1 MLDIIIINIL
11 GDAPPRG
18 FCGKVGQKFGY
29 KTCTA
34 IRAYDK
40 AGPQAPDLF
49 EKINEKCMKYNVL
62 QTDNFQ
68 DAMVT
73 GFTEIAKDRGG
84 EERFQV
90 YDMKNN
96 LNFSEVSNSIID
108 SIKHQLKKTNEYLN
122 NPNAPRNR
130 CIAV

>member
-1 MLDIIIINIL
+1 
-11 GDAPPRG
+11 
-18 FCGKVGQKFGY
+18 
-29 KTCTA
+29 
-34 IRAYDK
+34 
-40 AGPQAPDLF
+40 
-49 EKINEKCMKYNVL
+49 MKYNVL

-122 NPNAPRNR
+122 NPNYPRNR

>member
-1 MLDIIIINIL
+1 MFGIIPINFL

-18 FCGKVGQKFGY
+18 FCGNVGQKFGY

-34 IRAYDK
+34 IRPYDT

-49 EKINEKCMKYNVL
+49 QKINDNCMKYNVL

-73 GFTEIAKDRGG
+73 GFTEIAEEHGG
-84 EERFQV
+84 KERFQA

-96 LNFSEVSNSIID
+96 LNFAEVSASIID
-108 SIKHQLKKTNEYLN
+108 SIRHQLKKTNEYLN

-130 CIAV
+130 CIEI

>member
-1 MLDIIIINIL
+1 M
-11 GDAPPRG
+11 
-18 FCGKVGQKFGY
+18 QS
-29 KTCTA
+29 
-34 IRAYDK
+34 YDK

-49 EKINEKCMKYNVL
+49 KKINEKCMKYNVL
-62 QTDNFQ
+62 QRDSFQ

-73 GFTEIAKDRGG
+73 GFSEIAAKNGG

-96 LNFSEVSNSIID
+96 LNFAEVSASIINSI
-108 SIKHQLKKTNEYLN
+108 KRQLKKTNEYLS

-130 CIAV
+130 CIVV